1 MKNCRISIYLYICEF
16 CQFGGVEQWPWN
28 GTVLK
33 TILPLRTQRT
43 ERGWINW
50 NKYDRGMN
58 DLAENLLYFHLLYGH
73 LLYGHLLYQV
83 ICSIRHL
90 LYMSFALYSI
100 CSMTKHVICSIT

>member
-58 DLAENLLYFHLLYGH
+58 DLAESPFSG
-73 LLYGHLLYQV
+73 
-83 ICSIRHL
+83 
-90 LYMSFALYSI
+90 
-100 CSMTKHVICSIT
+100 SMNVLFKKTQEHAQS